1 MRSRLVGAAIRLLTT
16 EGLGAVQARR
26 IADEIG
32 ASTIAVY
39 HYFGGMPELL
49 RAVVDEGFLRL
60 GARISATPTS
70 PDPVTDLCRIA
81 IAYLDAATENKHLY
95 DLMFGVSASEEQR
108 PTNSSESVVVVSPA
122 ASAAYAPAIAT
133 AARAMQ
139 SGRFREADPAAVA
152 AQFWSVLHGYV
163 SLASAG
169 QLGQFDDS
177 FTQVMVPLGINL
189 LVGLGDTH
197 ERATE
202 SAMQALA
209 GPPPPNANLT
219 PTIGPSNSAPSS

>member
-1 MRSRLVGAAIRLLTT
+1 MRTRLVDAAIKLLTA
-16 EGLGAVQARR
+16 EGPGAVQARR

-32 ASTIAVY
+32 ASTISVY

-49 RAVVDEGFLRL
+49 RAVADEGFVRL
-60 GARISATPTS
+60 AARISAAPTS
-70 PDPVTDLCRIA
+70 PDPVADLCRIA
-81 IAYLDAATENKHLY
+81 IAYLDTATENKHLY
-95 DLMFGVSASEEQR
+95 DLMFGPSTPGEQS
-108 PTNSSESVVVVSPA
+108 PADSSESVVVASPA

-139 SGRFREADPAAVA
+139 SGRFSEADPAAVA

-169 QLGQFDDS
+169 QLSQFDDS

-189 LVGLGDTH
+189 LVGLGDTR

-209 GPPPPNANLT
+209 GRP
-219 PTIGPSNSAPSS
+219 